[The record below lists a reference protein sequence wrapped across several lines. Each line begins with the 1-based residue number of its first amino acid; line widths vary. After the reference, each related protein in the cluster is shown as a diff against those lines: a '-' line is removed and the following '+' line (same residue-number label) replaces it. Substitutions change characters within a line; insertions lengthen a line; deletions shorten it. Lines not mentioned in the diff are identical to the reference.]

1 MSKSSTAIFK
11 MDNQQGPMVWNM
23 KPYWMLCASLDGSGA
38 WGRMDSCRRMTESPP
53 CSPETITTLLMG
65 HIPTQNKKFT
75 V

>member
-1 MSKSSTAIFK
+1 MCKPNTAIFK

-23 KPYWMLCASLDGSGA
+23 KPYSMCASLDGRGA
-38 WGRMDSCRRMTESPP
+38 WGRMDSCRRMTESSP
-53 CSPETITTLLMG
+53 CSPETIPTLLMG